1 MLLKSEFVKL
11 ALRERAA
18 AKLASF
24 GLRGSRVLKT
34 RDPLR
39 ENRVFNTRDST
50 KNTPSFQTYNIN
62 RTRVL

>member
-24 GLRGSRVLKT
+24 GLHGSRVLKT

-39 ENRVFNTRDST
+39 ENRVFNTRDPAKIT
-50 KNTPSFQTYNIN
+50 HQLFQPNSS
-62 RTRVL
+62 L

>member
-11 ALRERAA
+11 ALGERAA
-18 AKLASF
+18 AELAYF

-39 ENRVFNTRDST
+39 ENRVFNTRDSA
-50 KNTPSFQTYNIN
+50 KNTPSFQM
-62 RTRVL
+62 